1 MDIVW
6 YFLWFRGRVAA
17 RNGLALSSFWNSES
31 FTEQSEP
38 VWVLDL
44 MSSPFSHTSHE
55 ASCRRHRCITRSTAS
70 LEVRILV
77 RFLVTFWP
85 LQWEKYK
92 RPSSLSILECEKILY
107 EKMVRAIVLY
117 IVQNSGM
124 FWNALFLYL
133 LAAYVLS
140 GFVIRIYI
148 YMYIYIYIPLFWFY
162 TSPFRGDPHDDP
174 AILCIFL
181 WCLMAGSRDNW
192 PWHVVTQTLQNLERK
207 KQINK
212 KQLGPFRR
220 FCLQQW
226 GDLWMKIRSFFFG
239 RISLYWRLEDVFFCV
254 F

>member
-1 MDIVW
+1 MTWILFVIFCGFGGELPLGTVCPEF
-6 YFLWFRGRVAA
+6 FLE
-17 RNGLALSSFWNSES
+17 FWE
-31 FTEQSEP
+31 FHGAIRA

-148 YMYIYIYIPLFWFY
+148 YTHVYIYIYP
-162 TSPFRGDPHDDP
+162 S
-174 AILCIFL
+174 IL
-181 WCLMAGSRDNW
+181 
-192 PWHVVTQTLQNLERK
+192 V
-207 KQINK
+207 
-212 KQLGPFRR
+212 
-220 FCLQQW
+220 
-226 GDLWMKIRSFFFG
+226 
-239 RISLYWRLEDVFFCV
+239 LYITF
-254 F
+254 